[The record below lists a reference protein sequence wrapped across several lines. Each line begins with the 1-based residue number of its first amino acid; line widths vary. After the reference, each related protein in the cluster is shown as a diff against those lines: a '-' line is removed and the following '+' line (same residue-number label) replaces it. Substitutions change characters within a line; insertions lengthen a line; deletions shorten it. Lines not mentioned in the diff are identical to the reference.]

1 MKLVEAHVTK
11 KQEEFTKH
19 AFFTDEQLGGGTRGM
34 LAYAP
39 DLTFWVMAFQ
49 DVLRLNAALT
59 QDPQI
64 RKIVR
69 HHRAEDAGHDRWFL
83 DDLAAMQMPAPD
95 VRWLFGERHSPTR
108 DAAYALVS
116 EVYRATDDR
125 MRLVLVKT
133 LESAGH
139 VFFGRV
145 AAAVERAGLTKS
157 LKYFSFSHL
166 EVEKNHQVFEEEIS
180 RYVSGIKLDA
190 KARAEAKHLV
200 DRCYVAF
207 TTMFDAIC
215 EANTRQ
221 FQGMGMS
228 AGFVVPAGA
237 PVRPRANGVEASK
250 TRTPEVELPVAA
262 LNGSRQVRAR
272 G

>member
-11 KQEEFTKH
+11 KQDEFTKH

-49 DVLRLNAALT
+49 DILRLNARLT
-59 QDPQI
+59 QDKEI
-64 RKIVR
+64 RKIIR

-83 DDLAAMQMPAPD
+83 EDLAAMQMPAPD
-95 VRWLFGERHSPTR
+95 VRWLFGDRHSPTR

-166 EVEKNHQVFEEEIS
+166 EVEKNHQVFEEEIA
-180 RYVSGIKLDA
+180 RYVSSIRLDA
-190 KARAEAKHLV
+190 KARAEAKQLV

-215 EANTRQ
+215 EANMQ
-221 FQGMGMS
+221 KFPAMPV
-228 AGFVVPAGA
+228 GFIAPAPTAAQLRAQPRAGA
-237 PVRPRANGVEASK
+237 R
-250 TRTPEVELPVAA
+250 TRTPELEVPVGG
-262 LNGSRQVRAR
+262 LSTQRPVRAR